1 MVDSATRVDAPK
13 RVRGWRNPPSRTAR
27 VMRRSMTIR
36 FVIMNAYAVGGTI
49 RTTFTTAAELAK
61 RHDVEIVSVVR
72 HRDKPSFPRP
82 KGVRLIGLTDLRT
95 ERMERLAGHWG
106 PRARFQTW
114 AAGRRTRLMSS
125 HDFRHPNFNLLT
137 DLNLLR
143 YLLPLRDGVV
153 IGTRPAINLAI
164 AHVVS
169 PSVVRVGQD
178 HMNLR
183 SYNPGLQAQI
193 RAVYPKLDVVST
205 LTEGDADDYRAHL
218 GWAGANI
225 RVECM
230 PNGVPDLGGR
240 RAALDSKVVV
250 AAGRMGPQK
259 GFDRLLPVWAKVA
272 PQHPDWEL
280 RIWGGGKGIGKLRR
294 QAEEL
299 GVADSAHV
307 MGFTQKLHE
316 EFASSSLYV
325 MSSRKEGFPMV
336 LLEAMSVG
344 LPVVSYD
351 CPTGPRDII
360 REGVD
365 GHVVPDGDG
374 DALAAALSGLM
385 EDEER
390 RKAFGAAAVEGA
402 ARYDIAAIAG
412 RWERLLDEIEAGKHG
427 RRRTAAGPVLN
438 LLGSRALT
446 LARRRVRGR

>member
-1 MVDSATRVDAPK
+1 
-13 RVRGWRNPPSRTAR
+13 
-27 VMRRSMTIR
+27 MTIR

-49 RTTFTTAAELAK
+49 RTTFETAAELAK

-72 HRDKPSFPRP
+72 FRDKPSFPRP
-82 KGVRLIGLTDLRT
+82 KGVRLTGLTDLRK
-95 ERMERLAGHWG
+95 ERMERLAGASLAH
-106 PRARFQTW
+106 PRARLVTL
-114 AAGRRTRLMSS
+114 AAAQRTRLMSS
-125 HDFRHPNFNLLT
+125 HDFRHPTFNLLS

-153 IGTRPAINLAI
+153 IGTRPAINLAV

-169 PSVVRVGQD
+169 PSVVKVGQD
-178 HMNLR
+178 HMNLG
-183 SYNPGLQAQI
+183 SYNDGLKAQI

-205 LTEGDADDYRAHL
+205 LTEGDAEAYRAHL
-218 GWAGANI
+218 GPGT

-230 PNGVPDLGGR
+230 PNGVPQLGGR
-240 RAALDSKVVV
+240 RAALDNKILVT
-250 AAGRMGPQK
+250 AGRMGPQK

-272 PQHPDWEL
+272 PEHPDWEL
-280 RIWGGGKGIGKLRR
+280 KIWGGGKGIGKLRR

-299 GVADSAHV
+299 GIADSAHI
-307 MGFTQKLHE
+307 MGFTNKLHE
-316 EFASSSLYV
+316 EFANSGLYV
-325 MSSRKEGFPMV
+325 MSSRREGFPMV
-336 LLEAMSVG
+336 LLEAMGVG

-385 EDEER
+385 ADEAR
-390 RKAFGAAAVEGA
+390 RRAYGAAAVEGA
-402 ARYDIAAIAG
+402 KRYDLSAIAG
-412 RWERLLDEIEAGKHG
+412 RWEALLAELEAGKDG
-427 RRRTAAGPVLN
+427 RRRSGTVPMVK

-446 LARRRVRGR
+446 LTRRRLRGR

>member
-1 MVDSATRVDAPK
+1 
-13 RVRGWRNPPSRTAR
+13 
-27 VMRRSMTIR
+27 MTIR

-61 RHDVEIVSVVR
+61 RHDVEIASVLR
-72 HRDKPSFPRP
+72 FRDKPSFPRP
-82 KGVRLIGLTDLRT
+82 KGVRLIALTDLRK

-106 PRARFQTW
+106 PRARYQTW
-114 AAGRRTRLMSS
+114 AAGRRSHLMSAY
-125 HDFRHPNFNLLT
+125 DFRHPDFNLLS
-137 DLNLLR
+137 DINLLR

-169 PSVVRVGQD
+169 PSVIRVGQD
-178 HMNLR
+178 HMNLHT
-183 SYNPGLQAQI
+183 YNDGLKAQI
-193 RAVYPKLDVVST
+193 AAVYPRLDLVST
-205 LTEGDADDYRAHL
+205 LTEGDAEHYRAHL
-218 GWAGANI
+218 GDQTK
-225 RVECM
+225 VVCM
-230 PNGVPDLGGR
+230 PNGVPELGGR
-240 RAALDSKVVV
+240 RASLDNKVVV

-272 PQHPDWEL
+272 REHPHWEL

-299 GVADSAHV
+299 GIADSARV
-307 MGFTQKLHE
+307 MGFTNKLHE
-316 EFASSSLYV
+316 EFSDSSLYV

-365 GHVVPDGDG
+365 GYVVPDGDG
-374 DALAAALSGLM
+374 DALATALSRLM
-385 EDEER
+385 EDPEL

-402 ARYDIAAIAG
+402 ARYDIATIAG
-412 RWERLLDEIEAGKHG
+412 RWEELLAEAAAAKHERPRSGVRPFVRL
-427 RRRTAAGPVLN
+427 AA
-438 LLGSRALT
+438 SRAAT

>member
-1 MVDSATRVDAPK
+1 
-13 RVRGWRNPPSRTAR
+13 
-27 VMRRSMTIR
+27 MTIR

-61 RHDVEIVSVVR
+61 RHDVEIASVVR

-82 KGVRLIGLTDLRT
+82 KGVKLIGLTDLRT
-95 ERMERLAGHWG
+95 ERMQRLAGHWG

-114 AAGRRTRLMSS
+114 AAGQRTRLMSS
-125 HDFRHPNFNLLT
+125 HDFRHPTFNLLT

-153 IGTRPAINLAI
+153 IGTRPSINLAV

-183 SYNPGLQAQI
+183 SYPDGLKRQI
-193 RAVYPKLDVVST
+193 AAVYPRLDLVST
-205 LTEGDADDYRAHL
+205 LTEADADAYRAHL
-218 GWAGANI
+218 GAET

-230 PNGVPDLGGR
+230 PNGVPELGGR
-240 RAALDSKVVV
+240 RAALDNKVVV
-250 AAGRMGPQK
+250 AAGRVGPQK

-272 PQHPDWEL
+272 PEHPDWEL
-280 RIWGGGKGIGKLRR
+280 RIWGDGKDLRKLRR

-299 GVADSAHV
+299 GIADSARL
-307 MGFTQKLHE
+307 MGFTKKLHD
-316 EFASSSLYV
+316 EFADSSVYV

-336 LLEAMSVG
+336 LLEAMGVG

-351 CPTGPRDII
+351 CPTGPRDIV

-374 DALAAALSGLM
+374 EALAAALGHLM
-385 EDEER
+385 DDEAA
-390 RKAFGAAAVEGA
+390 RKAYGAAAVEGA
-402 ARYDIAAIAG
+402 ARYDIATIAG
-412 RWERLLDEIEAGKHG
+412 RWEALLAETRGSKTG
-427 RRRTAAGPVLN
+427 RRRTGAVPMLN
-438 LLGSRALT
+438 LIRTRALT

>member
-1 MVDSATRVDAPK
+1 
-13 RVRGWRNPPSRTAR
+13 
-27 VMRRSMTIR
+27 MTIR
-36 FVIMNAYAVGGTI
+36 FVLMNGYAVGGTI
-49 RTTFTTAAELAK
+49 RTTFTTAEELAK
-61 RHDVEIVSVVR
+61 RHDVEIVSVYR

-106 PRARFQTW
+106 PRARLQTW
-114 AAGRRTRLMSS
+114 ASRRRSHLMSS

-153 IGTRPAINLAI
+153 IGTRPAINLAV

-183 SYNPGLQAQI
+183 TYSDGLRAQI
-193 RAVYPKLDVVST
+193 GAVYPKLDIVST
-205 LTEGDADDYRAHL
+205 LTEGDADDYREHL
-218 GWAGANI
+218 RGRV

-240 RAALDSKVVV
+240 RAALENKVVV

-259 GFDRLLPVWAKVA
+259 GFDRLLPVWAQVA
-272 PQHPDWEL
+272 REHPDWEL
-280 RIWGGGKGIGKLRR
+280 RIWGGGKGIGKLRQ

-299 GVADSAHV
+299 GIAGSAHV
-307 MGFTQKLHE
+307 MGFTSKLHE

-336 LLEAMSVG
+336 LLEAMGVG

-365 GHVVPDGDG
+365 GYVVPDGDG
-374 DALAAALSGLM
+374 DALAAAMGRLM
-385 EDEER
+385 DDAEA

-402 ARYDIAAIAG
+402 ARYDIASIAG
-412 RWERLLDEIEAGKHG
+412 RWEALLAEAEAGKTG
-427 RRRTAAGPVLN
+427 RRKTAAVPVLK
-438 LLGSRALT
+438 LLGSRAAT
-446 LARRRVRGR
+446 LARRRVPGR

>member
-1 MVDSATRVDAPK
+1 
-13 RVRGWRNPPSRTAR
+13 
-27 VMRRSMTIR
+27 MRRLMTIR

-61 RHDVEIVSVVR
+61 RHDVEIASVYR
-72 HRDKPSFPRP
+72 HRDKPAFRRP
-82 KGVRLIGLTDLRT
+82 KGVRLIGLTDLRK
-95 ERMERLAGHWG
+95 ERMERLAGLSPAH

-125 HDFRHPNFNLLT
+125 HDFRHPTFNLLT

-153 IGTRPAINLAI
+153 IGTRPAINLVV

-183 SYNPGLQAQI
+183 SYNPGLKAQI
-193 RAVYPKLDVVST
+193 GAAYPKLDVVST
-205 LTEGDADDYRAHL
+205 LTEADAEDYRGHL
-218 GWAGANI
+218 GPGV

-230 PNGVPDLGGR
+230 PNGVPDLGDR
-240 RAALDSKVVV
+240 RAALDNKVVV

-259 GFDRLLPVWAKVA
+259 GFDRLLPVWAKIA
-272 PQHPDWEL
+272 AEHPDWEL

-294 QAEEL
+294 QAQEL
-299 GVADSAHV
+299 GIADSAHV
-307 MGFTQKLHE
+307 MGFTNKLHE
-316 EFASSSLYV
+316 EFANSSVYV

-336 LLEAMSVG
+336 LLEAMGVG

-374 DALAAALSGLM
+374 DALAAALGGLM
-385 EDEER
+385 DDEER

-402 ARYDIAAIAG
+402 ARYDIATIAG
-412 RWERLLDEIEAGKHG
+412 RWEALLAELAAAKTG
-427 RRRTAAGPVLN
+427 RPHTGTVPMLK
-438 LLGSRALT
+438 LLGSRGAT
-446 LARRRVRGR
+446 LARRRLPGR

>member
-1 MVDSATRVDAPK
+1 
-13 RVRGWRNPPSRTAR
+13 
-27 VMRRSMTIR
+27 MRRPMTIR
-36 FVIMNAYAVGGTI
+36 FVIMNGYAVGGTI

-82 KGVRLIGLTDLRT
+82 KGVRLIGLTDLRS
-95 ERMERLAGHWG
+95 ERMERLAGLSPAH

-114 AAGRRTRLMSS
+114 AAGQRTRLMSS

-178 HMNLR
+178 HMNLA
-183 SYNPGLQAQI
+183 SYNPGLKAQM

-205 LTEGDADDYRAHL
+205 LTEGDAEAYRAHL
-218 GWAGANI
+218 GTGT

-240 RAALDSKVVV
+240 RAALDNKVVV

-259 GFDRLLPVWAKVA
+259 GFDRLLPVWARIA
-272 PQHPDWEL
+272 PEHPDWEL

-299 GVADSAHV
+299 GIAGSAHV
-307 MGFTQKLHE
+307 MGFTNQLHE
-316 EFASSSLYV
+316 EFANSSLYV

-336 LLEAMSVG
+336 LLEAMGVG

-374 DALAAALSGLM
+374 DALAAALTSLM
-385 EDEER
+385 DDAER

-412 RWERLLDEIEAGKHG
+412 RWEALLTEIEAGKTG
-427 RRRTAAGPVLN
+427 RRRTSAGPALRLV
-438 LLGSRALT
+438 GSRGLT

>member
-1 MVDSATRVDAPK
+1 
-13 RVRGWRNPPSRTAR
+13 
-27 VMRRSMTIR
+27 MTIR

-61 RHDVEIVSVVR
+61 RHDVEIASVVR
-72 HRDKPSFPRP
+72 FRDKPQFPRP
-82 KGVRLIGLTDLRT
+82 KGVKLIGLTDLR
-95 ERMERLAGHWG
+95 EERLQRLADHRG
-106 PRARFQTW
+106 PRARAARW
-114 AAGRRTRLMSS
+114 AAGRPTWLMSHS
-125 HDFRHPNFNLLT
+125 DFRHPTFNVLS

-143 YLLPLRDGVV
+143 YLLPLKDGAV
-153 IGTRPAINLAI
+153 IGTRPSINLAV
-164 AHVVS
+164 ALAVS

-178 HMNLR
+178 HMNLHTYSDSLKR
-183 SYNPGLQAQI
+183 QI
-193 RAVYPKLDVVST
+193 ASIYPRLDLVST
-205 LTEGDADDYRAHL
+205 LTEGDAENYRRHL
-218 GWAGANI
+218 KNRT
-225 RVECM
+225 RVVCM
-230 PNGVPDLGGR
+230 PNGVPELGGR

-272 PQHPDWEL
+272 PEHPDWEL

-299 GVADSAHV
+299 GIADSARV
-307 MGFTQKLHE
+307 MGFTNKLQD
-316 EFASSSLYV
+316 EFSDSSLYV

-365 GHVVPDGDG
+365 GYVVPDGDG
-374 DALAAALSGLM
+374 DALAQALTRLM
-385 EDEER
+385 DDEEK

-402 ARYDIAAIAG
+402 ARYDIGTIAR
-412 RWERLLDEIEAGKHG
+412 RWEELLAEAQAAKTGPARSG
-427 RRRTAAGPVLN
+427 VRPFLTMVARRGP
-438 LLGSRALT
+438 T

>member
-1 MVDSATRVDAPK
+1 
-13 RVRGWRNPPSRTAR
+13 
-27 VMRRSMTIR
+27 MTIR
-36 FVIMNAYAVGGTI
+36 FVIMNGYAVGGTI

-95 ERMERLAGHWG
+95 ERMERLAAHKG
-106 PRARFQTW
+106 PRAQFQTW
-114 AAGRRTRLMSS
+114 TSRRRSHLMSS
-125 HDFRHPNFNLLT
+125 HDFRHPTFNLLT

-153 IGTRPAINLAI
+153 IGTRPAINLAV

-169 PSVVRVGQD
+169 PSVVKVGQD

-183 SYNPGLQAQI
+183 TYNDGLKAQI
-193 RAVYPKLDVVST
+193 AAVYPKLDLVST
-205 LTEGDADDYRAHL
+205 LTEGDAEDYRAHL
-218 GWAGANI
+218 GDRT
-225 RVECM
+225 RVVCM
-230 PNGVPDLGGR
+230 PNGVPELGGR
-240 RAALDSKVVV
+240 RAELDNKVVV

-259 GFDRLLPVWAKVA
+259 GFDRLLPVWAKLA
-272 PQHPDWEL
+272 QEHPDWEL
-280 RIWGGGKGIGKLRR
+280 KIWGGGKGIGKLRS

-299 GVADSAHV
+299 GIADSAHV
-307 MGFTQKLHE
+307 MGFTNKLHE
-316 EFASSSLYV
+316 ELADSSLYV

-365 GHVVPDGDG
+365 GYVVPDGDG
-374 DALAAALSGLM
+374 DALAAAMSRLM
-385 EDEER
+385 GDAEA

-402 ARYDIAAIAG
+402 ARYDIATIAG
-412 RWERLLDEIEAGKHG
+412 RWEELLAEAEAAKTG
-427 RRRTAAGPVLN
+427 RRRTGTVPMLK
-438 LLGSRALT
+438 LMGSRALT
-446 LARRRVRGR
+446 LARRRVPGR